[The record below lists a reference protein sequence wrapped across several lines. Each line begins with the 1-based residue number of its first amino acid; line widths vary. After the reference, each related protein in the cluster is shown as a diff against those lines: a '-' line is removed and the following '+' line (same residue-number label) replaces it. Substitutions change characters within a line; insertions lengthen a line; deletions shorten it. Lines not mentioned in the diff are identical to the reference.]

1 MKLKNYFFV
10 AAIALSAS
18 VIGQEVVKNKMSVT
32 TPGQELLNK
41 KNGKYKFDVVKN
53 MEATEVLNQ
62 NQSGTCWTF
71 SSLSFLESE
80 LLRMGKPKSVLSE
93 MFIVRNSYMDKADKY
108 VRMHGEVNFAGGGA
122 FHDVTYVI
130 KNYGMIPK
138 DLYTGL
144 ANGEK
149 EINHNELDA
158 VVKAMMDAIIKTPK
172 PTPAWKKSL
181 NATLDAY
188 LGSIPQTFTYNG
200 KSYTPQTYATS
211 LGLNMNDYVE
221 IGSFTHH
228 PFYSKFMLEVP
239 DNWMSDEIYNVPLD
253 EMMDVIDNAL
263 MNGYTIAWGAD
274 VSEKGF
280 SFKNGVAIVPE
291 MEWTDIKKEE
301 IDSVILNPG
310 KQRVITQEMRQTA
323 FDNYETQDDHG
334 MHITGIAKDQ
344 NGTKYYIIKNSWG
357 TKNNECDGYFYAS
370 EAYVKYKTMDIMLHK
385 SAVKKDVA
393 KKLGL

>member
-1 MKLKNYFFV
+1 MNFKNYFL
-10 AAIALSAS
+10 IAGVFTISISISA
-18 VIGQEVVKNKMSVT
+18 QEIVKDKISII
-32 TPGQELLNK
+32 TPGQEYSNK
-41 KNGKYKFDVVKN
+41 KNGKYKFTVVKN

-80 LLRMGKPKSVLSE
+80 MLRMGKPKSVLSE
-93 MFIVRNSYMDKADKY
+93 MFIVRNAYADKADKY
-108 VRMHGEVNFAGGGA
+108 VRMHGEVNFA
-122 FHDVTYVI
+122 DVTYVL
-130 KNYGMIPK
+130 KNYGMLPREA
-138 DLYTGL
+138 YTGL

-158 VVKAMMDAIIKTPK
+158 VVKAMMDAIIKGNK
-172 PTPAWKKSL
+172 LTPAWKKSL

-188 LGSIPQTFTYNG
+188 LGAVPQTFTYNG
-200 KSYTPQTYATS
+200 KSYTPKSYSES

-221 IGSFTHH
+221 IGSYTHH

-239 DNWMSDEIYNVPLD
+239 DNWMGDEIYNLPLD
-253 EMMDVIDNAL
+253 EMMDVLDNAL

-291 MEWTDIKKEE
+291 LEWDDIKKEE

-310 KQRVITQEMRQTA
+310 KQKIITQENRQIA

-334 MHITGIAKDQ
+334 MHMTGIAKDQ
-344 NGTKYYIIKNSWG
+344 NGTKYYIVKNSWG
-357 TKNNECDGYFYAS
+357 TKRNDCDGYFYAS
-370 EAYVKYKTMDIMLHK
+370 EAFVKYKTIDFMVHK
-385 SAVKKDVA
+385 SGVKKDVA